1 MTPMIPLT
9 VRSHYSLMQGAA
21 SVRQLCRAARQMGY
35 ERLALTDTDNLYGLW
50 PFLAACRRE
59 GLRPIVGAEVS
70 DPGSRRRAVCLV
82 EDAQGYRN
90 LCRLL
95 TRRHLDAAFRLETTL
110 PPLARGLT
118 VLTAD
123 PGLLEPWHAAGVR
136 VAAAMPRRPLSAGHP
151 LRKAAARM
159 GLPVVATPDSFGLT
173 PDDIDRHRLL
183 RAIAGHT
190 TLERLAPGAIAPAD
204 AWLAPPQTYA
214 QRFASCPRALAAT
227 HELAERLTFTGPAF
241 GVVMPP
247 WSDRR
252 GRPAAEALRTAAYR
266 GAEKRYGRELPEPVV
281 ERLEHELRIVAEMG
295 FSAYF
300 LVVRDIVRRSPRTC
314 GRGSG
319 AASLIAYSLGITN
332 VCPLKHNL
340 YFERF
345 LNPGRRDP
353 PDIDVDFAWDERD
366 DVQQAVLS
374 RFKGHAAMVCNHV
387 LFQPRLA
394 VRETAK
400 VFGLSESE
408 IARVTRR
415 LPWYWRV
422 ETPAAELITAVRA
435 RPEARA
441 LDFPPPWPEILSR
454 AQRLIGTPRHLAVH
468 SGGVVITPDPIDSY
482 VPVERAPKGV
492 PVIQWEKDAT
502 EDAGLVKIDLLGNR
516 SLGVIRDAVANV
528 RANGEALEEDRWAPE
543 DDFATQQ
550 AVGRGQTMGCFYIES
565 PAMRLLQQKAGV
577 GDFEHLVIHSS
588 IIRPAANAFI
598 QEYLRRL
605 HGAPWDPIHPSL
617 ADVLDETFGI
627 MVYQE
632 DVSRTA
638 VALAGFSHAE
648 ADRLRKVMSKKDRAF
663 HLEDFR
669 TRFFAGA
676 QARRIPA
683 DITRAV
689 WDMIMSFSGYSF
701 CKPHS
706 ASYAQVSFQAA
717 YLKVHHPAAFMAA
730 VISNQGGFYS
740 TFAYVSEARR
750 LGLAIRPPDANRSQ
764 ARWQGRFRAIRVG
777 LQAVKGLSAATRERL
792 LAARL
797 RGAFRNMEDFLQ
809 RARPDEAEARALIHA
824 GALDRLAPGVSRAGL
839 MWSLARWQR
848 RRKTPARQGRLFAPP
863 SERGHPAFPPDD
875 PLTRLRREFA
885 VLGFLCDRH
894 PMSLYQAVRERAGT
908 VVAAAIAGHL
918 GRRARFAGWLVAGKV
933 VHTKHGD
940 PMEFLTFEDET
951 GIVETTFFPAV
962 YHRFCHMLDG
972 GRPYL
977 LTGRVEQDWGAVT
990 LTVDRAALLPPLS
1003 ERLRAEGVRPD
1014 RGGGTEAAASAMPG
1028 AAAGKDRRPGLDLN

>member
-1 MTPMIPLT
+1 MIPLS
-9 VRSHYSLMQGAA
+9 VRSHYSLMQGTA
-21 SVRQLCRAARQMGY
+21 SVRQLCRAARRMGY
-35 ERLALTDTDNLYGLW
+35 DRLALTDTDNLYGLW

-59 GLRPIVGAEVS
+59 GLTPIVGAEVS
-70 DPGSRRRAVCLV
+70 DPGSPRRGVCLV
-82 EDAQGYRN
+82 ENMDGYRN

-95 TRRHLDAAFRLETTL
+95 TRRHMMAGFRLETAL

-118 VLTAD
+118 VLTSD
-123 PGLLEPWHAAGVR
+123 SGLLEPWHAAGVR

-159 GLPVVATPDSFGLT
+159 GLPVVATPDSVGLT
-173 PDDIDRHRLL
+173 PEDLYLHRML
-183 RAIAGHT
+183 RAIEGNT
-190 TLERLAPGAIAPAD
+190 TLPRLSASETAPAD
-204 AWLAPPQTYA
+204 AWLAPPSIYA
-214 QRFASCPRALAAT
+214 RRFAPCPQALAAT
-227 HELAERLTFTGPAF
+227 HEVAERLTFTGPAF
-241 GVVMPP
+241 GIVMPP
-247 WSDRR
+247 WSDGG
-252 GRPAAEALRTAAYR
+252 GRPAAEALRAATYR
-266 GAEKRYGRELPEPVV
+266 GAERRYGRELPEPVI

-300 LVVRDIVRRSPRTC
+300 LIVRDIVRHSPRTC

-319 AASLIAYSLGITN
+319 AASLIAYCLGITN

-345 LNPGRRDP
+345 LNPGRSDP

-366 DVQQAVLS
+366 DVQQAVLT
-374 RFKGHAAMVCNHV
+374 RFEGHAAMVCNHV

-400 VFGLSESE
+400 AYGLTEGE

-415 LPWYWRV
+415 LPWYWRL
-422 ETPAAELITAVRA
+422 ETPATELTTAVQA

-454 AQRLIGTPRHLAVH
+454 AQRLIGTPRHLSVH
-468 SGGVVITPDPIDSY
+468 SGGVVITPEPIAGY

-492 PVIQWEKDAT
+492 PIIQWEKDAT

-528 RANGEALEEDRWAPE
+528 HANGEAFDETRWVPE
-543 DDFATQQ
+543 DDFTTQQ
-550 AVGRGQTMGCFYIES
+550 AVGQGQTMGCFYIES

-588 IIRPAANAFI
+588 IIRPAANEFI

-605 HGAPWDPIHPSL
+605 HGAPWDPIHPLL

-648 ADRLRKVMSKKDRAF
+648 ADRLRKVMSKKDREF

-669 TRFFAGA
+669 ARFFSGA
-676 QARRIPA
+676 RARRIPA
-683 DITRAV
+683 DTARAV
-689 WDMIMSFSGYSF
+689 WDMMMSFSGYSF

-750 LGLAIRPPDANRSQ
+750 LGLAIRPPDVNRSD
-764 ARWQGRFRAIRVG
+764 ARWRGRSRSIRVG
-777 LQAVKGLSAATRERL
+777 LQAVKGLSAATRGRL
-792 LAARL
+792 IAARQE
-797 RGAFRNMEDFLQ
+797 GVYENATDFLE
-809 RARPDEAEARALIHA
+809 RVRPDEPEARALIHA
-824 GALDRLAPGVSRAGL
+824 GALDRLAPEDGRPGL
-839 MWSLARWQR
+839 MWSLARWR
-848 RRKTPARQGRLFAPP
+848 HRRKAVSRQGLLFAPP
-863 SERGHPAFPPDD
+863 PARRRPRFPPDD

-894 PMSLYQAVRERAGT
+894 PMALYQAVLDRIGT
-908 VVAAAIAGHL
+908 VKAVDLAGRL
-918 GRRARFAGWLVAGKV
+918 GCQARFGGWLVTGKV

-962 YHRFCHMLDG
+962 YHRFCHMLDW

-977 LTGRVEQDWGAVT
+977 LTGRVEQDWGTTT
-990 LTVDRAALLPPLS
+990 LTVSQVAPLPPLS
-1003 ERLRAEGVRPD
+1003 ALEPPAV
-1014 RGGGTEAAASAMPG
+1014 SAHG
-1028 AAAGKDRRPGLDLN
+1028 AAADKNVRPHRPSAAGARLELTST

>member
-1 MTPMIPLT
+1 M
-9 VRSHYSLMQGAA
+9 AA
-21 SVRQLCRAARQMGY
+21 HLGV
-35 ERLALTDTDNLYGLW
+35 
-50 PFLAACRRE
+50 P
-59 GLRPIVGAEVS
+59 V
-70 DPGSRRRAVCLV
+70 AV
-82 EDAQGYRN
+82 
-90 LCRLL
+90 
-95 TRRHLDAAFRLETTL
+95 
-110 PPLARGLT
+110 
-118 VLTAD
+118 
-123 PGLLEPWHAAGVR
+123 
-136 VAAAMPRRPLSAGHP
+136 
-151 LRKAAARM
+151 
-159 GLPVVATPDSFGLT
+159 TPDSYGLA
-173 PDDIDRHRLL
+173 PDDLAQHRLL
-183 RAIAGHT
+183 RAIAGNT
-190 TLERLAPGAIAPAD
+190 TLFRLDEGETAPAD
-204 AWLAPPQTYA
+204 AWLAPPEVYA
-214 QRFASCPRALAAT
+214 RRFAPCPQALAAT
-227 HELAERLTFTGPAF
+227 EALAERLTFTGPAF
-241 GVVMPP
+241 GIVMPP
-247 WSDRR
+247 WADRR
-252 GRPAAEALRTAAYR
+252 GRSAAEALRAAAYR
-266 GAEKRYGRELPEPVV
+266 GAERRYGRELPEPVV

-295 FSAYF
+295 FCAYF
-300 LVVRDIVRRSPRTC
+300 LIVRDIVRHSPRTC

-345 LNPGRRDP
+345 LNPGRSDP

-366 DVQQAVLS
+366 DVQQAVLAHF
-374 RFKGHAAMVCNHV
+374 RGHAAMVCNHV

-400 VFGLSESE
+400 VYGLTETE

-415 LPWYWRV
+415 LPWYWRL
-422 ETPAAELITAVRA
+422 ETPAAGLLTAVQA

-454 AQRLIGTPRHLAVH
+454 AQRLIGTPRHLSVH
-468 SGGVVITPDPIDSY
+468 SGGVVVTPDPIDTY

-492 PVIQWEKDAT
+492 PIIQWEKDAT

-528 RANGEALEEDRWAPE
+528 RADGEAFDETCWAPE
-543 DDFATQQ
+543 DDLLTQQ
-550 AVGRGQTMGCFYIES
+550 AVGQGQTMGCFYIES

-577 GDFEHLVIHSS
+577 GDFAHLVIHSS
-588 IIRPAANAFI
+588 IIRPAANEFI

-605 HGAPWDPIHPSL
+605 HGAAWDPIHPLL

-648 ADRLRKVMSKKDRAF
+648 ADRLRKVMSKKDREF
-663 HLEDFR
+663 HLQDFR
-669 TRFFAGA
+669 TRFFRGA
-676 QARRIPA
+676 RARRIPA
-683 DITRAV
+683 ATIEAV
-689 WDMIMSFSGYSF
+689 WEMMMSFSGYSF

-750 LGLAIRPPDANRSQ
+750 LGLVIRPPDVNRSRV
-764 ARWQGRFRAIRVG
+764 RWHGRGQSIRVG
-777 LQAVKGLSAATRERL
+777 LQAVSGLSAATRERL
-792 LAARL
+792 IAAR
-797 RGAFRNMEDFLQ
+797 REAVFAGVTDFLE
-809 RARPDEAEARALIHA
+809 RVRPDTTEARALIHA
-824 GALDRLAPGVSRAGL
+824 GALDRLAPGTRRAGL
-839 MWSLARWQR
+839 MWSLARWQGR
-848 RRKTPARQGRLFAPP
+848 RAAADRQGLLFAPP
-863 SERGHPAFPPDD
+863 SERRRPRFPSED

-894 PMSLYQAVRERAGT
+894 PMVLYRAVLARRAT
-908 VVAAAIAGHL
+908 VKAADLPARL
-918 GRRARFAGWLVAGKV
+918 GRRVRFAGWLVTGKV
-933 VHTKHGD
+933 VHTKRGE

-962 YHRFCHMLDG
+962 YHRFCHMLDW

-977 LTGRVEQDWGAVT
+977 LTGRVEQDWGAAT
-990 LTVDRAALLPPLS
+990 LTVAQVAPLPPLRAL
-1003 ERLRAEGVRPD
+1003 ERPAGAPRRN
-1014 RGGGTEAAASAMPG
+1014 G
-1028 AAAGKDRRPGLDLN
+1028 AAAGRAVI